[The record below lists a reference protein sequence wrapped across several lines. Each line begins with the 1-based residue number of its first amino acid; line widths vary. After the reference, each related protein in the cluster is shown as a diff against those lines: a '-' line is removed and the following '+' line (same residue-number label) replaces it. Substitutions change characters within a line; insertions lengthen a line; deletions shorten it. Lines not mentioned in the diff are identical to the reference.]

1 MKQSI
6 PFIIIIIIWY
16 FLNKESLIWGF
27 FTWSNNNQGFIAIAG
42 FLLALFGIVL
52 PINNSKREQEENQK
66 MLFKLLLLEL
76 WQNMNFA
83 YQLEVSYRNNKVSAG
98 ELAHIPKYPP
108 RFYILEKI
116 ITPENLKII
125 SKSKVI
131 PEQLL
136 EIYAQIKM
144 IDKEFIIWVNI
155 VMSNNFTSI
164 IKEDD
169 GSTYELASSKLL
181 ELVNILMRN
190 SIWLWLEILRD
201 EKLVKETKNN
211 LLIDL
216 SKKINNFIRNGR
228 WINPTYKAS
237 FYKDLKNQPEDQK
250 FDIILCWE
258 NDWIDSGKE
267 IIELK
272 NIIPL
277 HETWKNP

>member
-1 MKQSI
+1 
-6 PFIIIIIIWY
+6 
-16 FLNKESLIWGF
+16 
-27 FTWSNNNQGFIAIAG
+27 
-42 FLLALFGIVL
+42 LFGIVL